1 MKVRGL
7 KIYIFDLK
15 HLDEIGFTL
24 TLHINVEFKTYIKY
38 NTHISIWV
46 SVYIFEE
53 LCKKVNI
60 YVLGTV
66 EMKSSVETALLT
78 PVGYTK

>member
-1 MKVRGL
+1 M
-7 KIYIFDLK
+7 
-15 HLDEIGFTL
+15 
-24 TLHINVEFKTYIKY
+24 
-38 NTHISIWV
+38 